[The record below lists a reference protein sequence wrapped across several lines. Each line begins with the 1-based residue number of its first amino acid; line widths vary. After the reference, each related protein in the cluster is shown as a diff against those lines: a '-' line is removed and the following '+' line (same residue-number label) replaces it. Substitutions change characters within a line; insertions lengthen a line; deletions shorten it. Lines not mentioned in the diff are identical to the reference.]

1 MAIKTEKMKINKE
14 WCKGC
19 MLCVN
24 ICPYAALEL
33 AENVNKKG
41 QRYVVLKYPEKCTGC
56 GLCAIMCPDCVI
68 EITDGEK

>member
-1 MAIKTEKMKINKE
+1 MAIKPEEMKINKE

-19 MLCVN
+19 MLCIN
-24 ICPYAALEL
+24 ICPHAALEL

-56 GLCAIMCPDCVI
+56 GLCAIMCPDCAI